1 MSATGPW
8 VPPTA
13 APVRP
18 AGPALTAPA
27 LRAPGPRSQKSW
39 AGISQVFRS
48 LANDGLDER
57 LPGIGSDLLS
67 VGPSSLS
74 VEEYMQRVE
83 MAAAEAAGGSG
94 DAFEVSATYVG
105 PHLKWVEQEDIL
117 GAVVAAVPRLDVRSR
132 LSRRGGFGGMILLF
146 AERDEVERL
155 SQGGGPGAAAGPG
168 RGGGPTPGERAGG
181 RGGGGP
187 RDAGPEEGLAPG
199 DSAGVEAMFRSPEV
213 HPRGVVVFDFGAVVC
228 LGLGRDAEAHI
239 LRELSLLELSAKLS
253 SQRGLKYEGG
263 EGREGPGGA
272 RVPYVSRAENEN
284 FVVEVRPTQHSF
296 SVLRGNTLSLQ
307 TIDVD
312 SVRVIATALAQSVAM
327 DHYSRLTDSMMDE
340 FERMSSGL
348 QRAKGRFNVSKKK
361 LFKLVAQT
369 NLVMIDVVRNI
380 GVMERSE
387 PAWENVRYD
396 QLWDIVRK
404 DLELIDRFKT
414 LRTKVQMIQDS
425 SKVYLDI
432 MNNRRSDMLEI
443 MIVVLIS
450 IEIVVMLLQISVD
463 SGILDS
469 ASLTSPGQT
478 LHRLVVQPLLES
490 AGVAQA
496 PGGAGGEGQPG
507 Y

>member
-1 MSATGPW
+1 
-8 VPPTA
+8 
-13 APVRP
+13 
-18 AGPALTAPA
+18 
-27 LRAPGPRSQKSW
+27 
-39 AGISQVFRS
+39 
-48 LANDGLDER
+48 
-57 LPGIGSDLLS
+57 
-67 VGPSSLS
+67 
-74 VEEYMQRVE
+74 
-83 MAAAEAAGGSG
+83 
-94 DAFEVSATYVG
+94 
-105 PHLKWVEQEDIL
+105 
-117 GAVVAAVPRLDVRSR
+117 
-132 LSRRGGFGGMILLF
+132 
-146 AERDEVERL
+146 
-155 SQGGGPGAAAGPG
+155 
-168 RGGGPTPGERAGG
+168 
-181 RGGGGP
+181 
-187 RDAGPEEGLAPG
+187 
-199 DSAGVEAMFRSPEV
+199 
-213 HPRGVVVFDFGAVVC
+213 
-228 LGLGRDAEAHI
+228 
-239 LRELSLLELSAKLS
+239 
-253 SQRGLKYEGG
+253 
-263 EGREGPGGA
+263 
-272 RVPYVSRAENEN
+272 VPYVSRAENEN